1 MKAIKQFKKKT
12 AIVIGGTSGI
22 GLASAK
28 ALLDK
33 GVIVHIVGRN
43 VDKVEENSNLIKHKI
58 DITKSDNVQELI
70 QVIEKLDT
78 LDYLVN
84 ASGVFAP
91 KPFLEHTLNDY
102 NTYLDLERL
111 ITENED
117 LDLPKLRR
125 VFIEAQLS

>member
-1 MKAIKQFKKKT
+1 MKQFKNKT
-12 AIVIGGTSGI
+12 ALVIGGTSGI
-22 GLASAK
+22 GFATVK
-28 ALLDK
+28 TLLDN
-33 GVIVHIVGRN
+33 GTLVHIVGRN

-70 QVIEKLDT
+70 EVIEKLDT

-102 NTYLDLERL
+102 NAYLDLNRGFFF
-111 ITENED
+111 ITQAAA
-117 LDLPKLRR
+117 K
-125 VFIEAQLS
+125 